1 MFGASSSAAEK
12 PRRFAPRRT
21 RARARRIDRRRPH
34 DHPRRARRDAR
45 ARARG
50 VRYPAVSP
58 TTPRVLSHGSQE
70 REVPAPLPAPS
81 RPSATPRPL
90 SDPPSQFRASP
101 PGDDSCAAPDVDAN
115 PIRPRRHPRQP
126 LRLPRHRPTPAR
138 PTPPAPHAPST
149 RPATSFRR
157 PVPLRLKHPTPRT
170 PRRSAPALP
179 RRQPRVL
186 VPSRA
191 AHPGRTRVEPSRGF
205 GRRCARGVCFRTPSP
220 RGYPR
225 VPRAS
230 RARGAHVRGDD
241 GKCRRRRPRGS
252 SAPGSKPDA
261 GTPNRALDPRAER
274 TTYRVRVPNVTAPGA
289 GARTE
294 TFARKIS
301 RRRSRNFS
309 RGRITRRAGMIRT

>member
-1 MFGASSSAAEK
+1 MCADSCVSDDAKAAIGASRAGSVDVRRVLVSRGKATTVCASAHSS
-12 PRRFAPRRT
+12 
-21 RARARRIDRRRPH
+21 ARARRIDRRRPH

-70 REVPAPLPAPS
+70 REVPAPLPAPP
-81 RPSATPRPL
+81 RALRHPRPL

-115 PIRPRRHPRQP
+115 PRYDPDAILANPCGFLVTAQP
-126 LRLPRHRPTPAR
+126 GKTHTSHHTRHRRGPL
-138 PTPPAPHAPST
+138 HPS
-149 RPATSFRR
+149 RR

-230 RARGAHVRGDD
+230 RARGGA
-241 GKCRRRRPRGS
+241 RRRWYMS
-252 SAPGSKPDA
+252 
-261 GTPNRALDPRAER
+261 
-274 TTYRVRVPNVTAPGA
+274 
-289 GARTE
+289 
-294 TFARKIS
+294 
-301 RRRSRNFS
+301 
-309 RGRITRRAGMIRT
+309 